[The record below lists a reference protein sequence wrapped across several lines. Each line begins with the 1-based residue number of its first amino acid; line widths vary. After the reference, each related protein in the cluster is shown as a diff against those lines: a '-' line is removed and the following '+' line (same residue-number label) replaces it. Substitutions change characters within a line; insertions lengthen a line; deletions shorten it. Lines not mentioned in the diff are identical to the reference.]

1 MSKIHIMKNM
11 SLFSLLCMAG
21 LLLACGGGD
30 EGSIPSGTPDIPET
44 PNEVKLSVLPSV
56 LDAMALEDT
65 YEIKVTTTSEGWTA
79 HSTDGWIS
87 LTLENGES
95 KEGVI
100 KVTVKENKDAER
112 YGRITV
118 TSGTQSEYVQ
128 VKQKGGIRFSV
139 QEVLCTSGAGNA
151 EVTVYESDDWTV
163 QSDADWVTVS
173 RDKARVIVAYTANT
187 SLTSRTATIAVTG
200 EGQKRMFF
208 VIQEG
213 AGITAIPERE
223 GYELVW
229 HDEFTEGTELNAT
242 HWRHE
247 VQNAGWVN
255 NELQNYVDG
264 AVNGKR
270 VTELSD
276 GKLRIH
282 CFKGD
287 NGKIYSGRVYAHE
300 SEGWQY
306 GYIEARMMLPK
317 GKGTLAGHFG

>member
-1 MSKIHIMKNM
+1 MKNM

-151 EVTVYESDDWTV
+151 EVTVYDSDDWTV

-173 RDKARVIVAYTANT
+173 RDKARVIV
-187 SLTSRTATIAVTG
+187 V
-200 EGQKRMFF
+200 
-208 VIQEG
+208 
-213 AGITAIPERE
+213 
-223 GYELVW
+223 
-229 HDEFTEGTELNAT
+229 
-242 HWRHE
+242 
-247 VQNAGWVN
+247 
-255 NELQNYVDG
+255 
-264 AVNGKR
+264 
-270 VTELSD
+270 
-276 GKLRIH
+276 
-282 CFKGD
+282 CF
-287 NGKIYSGRVYAHE
+287 
-300 SEGWQY
+300 
-306 GYIEARMMLPK
+306 
-317 GKGTLAGHFG
+317 